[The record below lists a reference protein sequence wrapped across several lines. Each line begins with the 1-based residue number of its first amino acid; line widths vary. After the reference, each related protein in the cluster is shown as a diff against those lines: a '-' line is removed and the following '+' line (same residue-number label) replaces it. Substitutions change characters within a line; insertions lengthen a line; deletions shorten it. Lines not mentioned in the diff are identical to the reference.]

1 MAESIF
7 YLPLA
12 LGKKAPHL
20 VLVEGLGRAASQGGE
35 RDHPGVD
42 KGFGARQAASGKPWV
57 QSRGGKGTL
66 NVPAFFSHLLHWK
79 RKVKLPGSN
88 IPRKVSKFGM
98 QIGCKC
104 HNEYFTLNV
113 TLSAA
118 GNMAQDRIYLRV
130 SRARA
135 HRCTLQ
141 AQIVRTR
148 DKYCDLS
155 SFSGVW
161 FCTPAVFLQQGSN
174 EVFCLLRYVLET
186 LLVKF
191 VGGLRHKR
199 QCLCIAV
206 PLEGRFSAQSR
217 R

>member
-1 MAESIF
+1 
-7 YLPLA
+7 
-12 LGKKAPHL
+12 
-20 VLVEGLGRAASQGGE
+20 
-35 RDHPGVD
+35 
-42 KGFGARQAASGKPWV
+42 
-57 QSRGGKGTL
+57 
-66 NVPAFFSHLLHWK
+66 
-79 RKVKLPGSN
+79 
-88 IPRKVSKFGM
+88 M

-148 DKYCDLS
+148 DKYCDFS
-155 SFSGVW
+155 FFSGVGC

-174 EVFCLLRYVLET
+174 EVFRLLRYVLKT

-191 VGGLRHKR
+191 VGGRRHKR
-199 QCLCIAV
+199 QCLRIAV

-217 R
+217 T

>member
-12 LGKKAPHL
+12 LGKKVPHL
-20 VLVEGLGRAASQGGE
+20 VLVEGLGRSASQGGE
-35 RDHPGVD
+35 RDHPGVH
-42 KGFGARQAASGKPWV
+42 KGFCARQPASGKPWV

-66 NVPAFFSHLLHWK
+66 NACFSHLLHWK
-79 RKVKLPGSN
+79 SKVKLPGSN

-104 HNEYFTLNV
+104 HSEYFTLNV

-118 GNMAQDRIYLRV
+118 GNMAQDRIYLCV

-141 AQIVRTR
+141 AQIVRIW
-148 DKYCDLS
+148 DKYCDF
-155 SFSGVW
+155 SFSGVVC

-174 EVFCLLRYVLET
+174 EVFRLLWYVLKT

-191 VGGLRHKR
+191 VGGHRHKR
-199 QCLCIAV
+199 QCLRIAV
-206 PLEGRFSAQSR
+206 PLEGRFSTQSR
-217 R
+217 A